1 MRIWLDTDIGSDVD
15 DALALAYVLGR
26 PELELVGIST
36 VFGDLSMR
44 GRITAALLGG
54 AGVERVPV
62 LPGLG
67 VPLSDHRI
75 GIMFGHEGRG
85 VIEDPRPVLRLR
97 SESGAGERIEALAAA
112 IDDARPDLVV
122 AIGPMT
128 NLGAL
133 ADAEVP
139 LPPLAVMGGRF
150 GDGPVAAA
158 TGDDTEWNWH
168 CDPLSVRHVLA
179 TDLAEPAL
187 VLPAEVTFQTRLG
200 DADIDRLHGTS
211 PLNDMIATLCREW
224 LRAQAEMWNVEDPRV
239 ALHDPLT
246 TAVLVEPGLCTY
258 REMRVEVDD
267 RGVPSEVGG
276 PANVR
281 VATGVDAEA
290 ARDHILDTLVG
301 APGAR
306 RAAR

>member
-36 VFGDLSMR
+36 VFGDLAIR
-44 GRITAALLGG
+44 GRIARALLMA
-54 AGVERVPV
+54 AGVDDVPL

-85 VIEDPRPVLRLR
+85 IIDDPRPVKRLR
-97 SESGAGERIEALAAA
+97 SESEGAERIEALAAA
-112 IDDARPDLVV
+112 IDDAAPDRVV

-133 ADAEVP
+133 ADTGFP

-168 CDPLSVRHVLA
+168 CDPQSVHHVLA
-179 TDLAEPAL
+179 ARSAQPAL
-187 VLPAEVTFQTRLG
+187 VLPAEVTFQTRLDEG
-200 DADIDRLHGTS
+200 DIDRLEGAG
-211 PLNDMIATLCREW
+211 PVNDLLAILCREW
-224 LRAQAEMWNVEDPRV
+224 LRAQAELWDIENPRV

-246 TAVLVEPGLCTY
+246 TAVLVEPGLCRY
-258 REMRVEVDD
+258 RELRVEVDD
-267 RGVPSEVGG
+267 RGVPSEVDG

-281 VATGVDAEA
+281 LATEVEAAA
-290 ARDHILDTLVG
+290 ARDHILESLL
-301 APGAR
+301 A
-306 RAAR
+306 